1 MLIARLLV
9 VGALAWPTMLG
20 AALWDRAQHPAAP
33 SAWATVVYLAA
44 SRVCHQ
50 QSERSFHTEGA
61 QWPVCARCAGL
72 YLAAPFGIAGFLLRR
87 RPLRAGMRRLQ
98 PSHVF
103 LVAAIP
109 TALTLAWEWG
119 GMGTPPNLVRA
130 TSALSLG
137 AVVAWMLLT
146 VTHQVD

>member
-1 MLIARLLV
+1 MLIARVLV

-20 AALWDRAQHPAAP
+20 AALWDRVQHPEAR
-33 SAWATVVYLAA
+33 SAWASVVYFAA
-44 SRVCHQ
+44 SRLCHQ
-50 QSERSFHTEGA
+50 QPERSFHTEGA

-72 YLAAPFGIAGFLLRR
+72 YLAAPLGIAWFVMQRR
-87 RPLRAGMRRLQ
+87 RTRVGAAWPR
-98 PSHVF
+98 PSKVF
-103 LVAAIP
+103 IAAALP

-130 TSALSLG
+130 VSALPLG
-137 AVVAWMLLT
+137 AAVAWVLLT